1 MSVFTRSVLSAAMAA
16 LCLLPASAQVGPATA
31 AGISADQA
39 AAARRV
45 MMHAL
50 QHGNQGGCHPLPGG
64 WSTIAATV
72 NFPASYGGYGEWV
85 NNAELLPVGADLQG
99 FLKSHS
105 GGRFVQTAYGTNSA
119 VHSTLCAPAGYSYW
133 VVVDSGTAKVAVGR
147 VTLLRPGRAYRAV
160 LTAPP
165 LNR

>member
-1 MSVFTRSVLSAAMAA
+1 MTIFTRGVLSAVIAA

-64 WSTIAATV
+64 WSTI
-72 NFPASYGGYGEWV
+72 
-85 NNAELLPVGADLQG
+85 
-99 FLKSHS
+99 
-105 GGRFVQTAYGTNSA
+105 
-119 VHSTLCAPAGYSYW
+119 
-133 VVVDSGTAKVAVGR
+133 
-147 VTLLRPGRAYRAV
+147 
-160 LTAPP
+160 
-165 LNR
+165 